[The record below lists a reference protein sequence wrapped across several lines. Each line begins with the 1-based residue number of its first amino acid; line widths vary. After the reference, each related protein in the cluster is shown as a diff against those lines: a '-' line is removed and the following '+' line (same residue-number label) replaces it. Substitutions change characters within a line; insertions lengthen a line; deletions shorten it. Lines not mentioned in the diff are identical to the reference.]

1 MIINTKYR
9 VFGGEDA
16 NITDEINLLK
26 KHFDVR
32 YLEFDNLQPI
42 NFFDFLSFFLN
53 SNRLS
58 NKKLKRIIGEFK
70 PDIAYVHNTW
80 FKANLG
86 IFKIL
91 KKEKI
96 KVLHKIHNYRFD
108 CARHIKSL
116 NHLKKNSQCPA
127 CGVQK

>member
-1 MIINTKYR
+1 MSQKILIINTKYR
-9 VFGGEDA
+9 VFGGEDS

-32 YLEFDNLQPI
+32 YLEFDNLQPV

-58 NKKLKRIIGEFK
+58 NKKLKRLIHEFK
-70 PDIAYVHNTW
+70 PDLAYVHNTW

-108 CARHIKSL
+108 
-116 NHLKKNSQCPA
+116 
-127 CGVQK
+127 